1 MKCGS
6 DCCLAP
12 CEHVYSYISWWEQVV
27 FWWNEDIN
35 IVLNVSAFNKQ
46 VELPPLV
53 HVENFFQG
61 VLEIGN
67 HI

>member
-1 MKCGS
+1 MSTFTAIYHGKNF
-6 DCCLAP
+6 
-12 CEHVYSYISWWEQVV
+12 V

-53 HVENFFQG
+53 HVKNFFQG